1 MKTGKRLR
9 SLREKI
15 DPRRSYSIKEA
26 LAFLKGNSTVR
37 FQESVDLSVR
47 LGIDP
52 KKGDQAVRGSTVL
65 PHGLGKR
72 VRVAVFTT
80 ADKAQAA
87 KDAGADAV
95 GLDDLAEEVKS
106 GNFDYDVVIA
116 SPDAMPTLGR
126 LGQILGPR
134 GLMPNPKT
142 GTVSG
147 DLAKAV
153 NNAKTGQVRF
163 RNDKAGTVHASIG
176 RISFSES
183 QLMENLQA
191 LMAELQKVK
200 PPTVKGIYIRKV
212 ALSSTMGPS
221 FNVTQEAVA

>member
-26 LAFLKGNSTVR
+26 LAFLKSNSTVR

-65 PHGLGKR
+65 PHGLGKK

-95 GLDDLAEEVKS
+95 GLDDLAEQVKS

-183 QLMENLQA
+183 QFDGEPAGFDGRAAESEAPHRERDLYPKSGFELNNGA
-191 LMAELQKVK
+191 LV
-200 PPTVKGIYIRKV
+200 
-212 ALSSTMGPS
+212 
-221 FNVTQEAVA
+221 